1 MLTFV
6 QGDTVGRVKERMQER
21 LGVNDKVLF
30 LVEAQENQPA
40 FYVPLLLLEVARDI
54 VELVHQ
60 SYDFNFKGVGQV
72 QSSLCAAREASL
84 CGGGR
89 QSDQHQ
95 GLHQEHNILI
105 FDGRL
110 IAGVPWNGAAIARA
124 SAGRQA
130 LDWPRTHKQ
139 GRNFFASSFVYPIFT
154 GEQEVAVHL
163 HGEVDQDL

>member
-1 MLTFV
+1 M
-6 QGDTVGRVKERMQER
+6 
-21 LGVNDKVLF
+21 
-30 LVEAQENQPA
+30 
-40 FYVPLLLLEVARDI
+40 FY
-54 VELVHQ
+54 
-60 SYDFNFKGVGQV
+60 NFKGVGQV
-72 QSSLCAAREASL
+72 QSGLCAAREASL

-95 GLHQEHNILI
+95 GLHQEHNILIFLI